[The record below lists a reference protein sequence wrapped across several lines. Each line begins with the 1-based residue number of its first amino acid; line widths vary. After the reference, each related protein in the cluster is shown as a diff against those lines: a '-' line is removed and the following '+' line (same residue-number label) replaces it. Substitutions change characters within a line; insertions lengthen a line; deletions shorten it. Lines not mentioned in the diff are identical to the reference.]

1 MERFY
6 IYDCNGR
13 IVGNPK
19 GYRTIKGAIREQDRK
34 GSPAWRAIW
43 ASYDA
48 RENKSDTLV
57 SSVTSAALY
66 MGPRP

>member
-57 SSVTSAALY
+57 SSIAAPDEY
-66 MGPRP
+66 MRPRP

>member
-48 RENKSDTLV
+48 QENKKSTLIA
-57 SSVTSAALY
+57 SVTSSEIY
-66 MGPRP
+66 RGPST